1 MWLDFC
7 CKRDCN
13 AIGHTISVMA
23 AKKKTISAQ
32 IRRGY
37 IVQVIWKGKIH
48 MTDFEK
54 QISFIMELDK
64 IKKITRQ
71 TYLSDGSR
79 KENDAEHSWHLALMT
94 FVLADYANEPID
106 VLKTMKMVLLHDVI
120 EIDAGDTYAYDTEG
134 NKTKRERELK
144 AADRIFGL
152 LPEAQQK
159 EYRGLWD
166 EFEAMETP
174 ESKFANMLDKVQP
187 LFLNDASG
195 GISWEEHGVKKSQV
209 LKRDERVHEGS
220 ERIWEYAKSLIE
232 KNAKYGKLIDE

>member
-1 MWLDFC
+1 
-7 CKRDCN
+7 
-13 AIGHTISVMA
+13 
-23 AKKKTISAQ
+23 
-32 IRRGY
+32 
-37 IVQVIWKGKIH
+37 

-54 QISFIMELDK
+54 QMSFIMEMDK
-64 IKKITRQ
+64 IKKIGRQ

-79 KENDAEHSWHLALMT
+79 KENDAEHSWHLALMA
-94 FVLADYANEPID
+94 FVFADYANEKID

-166 EFEAMETP
+166 EFEESETA
-174 ESKFANMLDKVQP
+174 EAKFANMLDKVQP
-187 LFLNDASG
+187 LLLNAATDG
-195 GISWEEHGVKKSQV
+195 KSWQEHGVKVSQV
-209 LKRDERVHEGS
+209 MARNARTHEGS
-220 ERIWEYAKSLIE
+220 EELWAYAKGLIE
-232 KNAKYGKLIDE
+232 EQLERGHLKNE

>member
-1 MWLDFC
+1 
-7 CKRDCN
+7 
-13 AIGHTISVMA
+13 
-23 AKKKTISAQ
+23 
-32 IRRGY
+32 
-37 IVQVIWKGKIH
+37 

-54 QISFIMELDK
+54 QMSFIMELDK
-64 IKKITRQ
+64 IKKISRQ

-79 KENDAEHSWHLALMT
+79 KENDAEHSWHLALMA
-94 FVLADYANEPID
+94 FVLADYANEKID

-152 LPEAQQK
+152 LPEKQMA

-174 ESKFANMLDKVQP
+174 EAKFANMLDKVQP
-187 LFLNDASG
+187 LLLNAATDG
-195 GISWEEHGVKKSQV
+195 KSWEEHGVKVSQV
-209 LKRDERVHEGS
+209 LARNARTHEGS
-220 ERIWEYAKSLIE
+220 EELWAYAKR
-232 KNAKYGKLIDE
+232 LIDEQLERGHLKNA

>member
-1 MWLDFC
+1 
-7 CKRDCN
+7 
-13 AIGHTISVMA
+13 
-23 AKKKTISAQ
+23 
-32 IRRGY
+32 
-37 IVQVIWKGKIH
+37 

-79 KENDAEHSWHLALMT
+79 KENDAEHSWHLALMA

-187 LFLNDASG
+187 LFLNDASFKNNG
-195 GISWEEHGVKKSQV
+195 CTLSNIFANFDSGVSIASNSSHRPRYSFCCASGSKPKIRSAAFNSRSRFV
-209 LKRDERVHEGS
+209 LLPSVS
-220 ERIWEYAKSLIE
+220 YA
-232 KNAKYGKLIDE
+232 

>member
-1 MWLDFC
+1 
-7 CKRDCN
+7 
-13 AIGHTISVMA
+13 
-23 AKKKTISAQ
+23 
-32 IRRGY
+32 
-37 IVQVIWKGKIH
+37 

-79 KENDAEHSWHLALMT
+79 KE
-94 FVLADYANEPID
+94 NEPID

-152 LPEAQQK
+152 LPETQKK

-232 KNAKYGKLIDE
+232 KNAKYGKLIDER